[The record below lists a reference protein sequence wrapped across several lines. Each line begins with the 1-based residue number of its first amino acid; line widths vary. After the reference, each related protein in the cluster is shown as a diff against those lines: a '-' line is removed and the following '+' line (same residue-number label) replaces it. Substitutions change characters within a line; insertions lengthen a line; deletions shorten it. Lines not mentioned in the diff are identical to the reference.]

1 LTIFSTFAAE
11 IRLFRPGRGA
21 SLSSPSTPAS
31 AKRSR
36 HGRIVGRVT
45 PSSAA
50 RLLLDRPA
58 AVRWGVVTR
67 DPTATVTPPAEPPP
81 RVRDPTPTELR
92 KVQDAASPWLRPWIE
107 AAVLTGWRLREQ
119 AELRWADVNED
130 WIFHRGQG
138 KVPRVKARPVNR
150 ELADLL

>member
-1 LTIFSTFAAE
+1 
-11 IRLFRPGRGA
+11 
-21 SLSSPSTPAS
+21 
-31 AKRSR
+31 
-36 HGRIVGRVT
+36 
-45 PSSAA
+45 
-50 RLLLDRPA
+50 
-58 AVRWGVVTR
+58 
-67 DPTATVTPPAEPPP
+67 
-81 RVRDPTPTELR
+81 LR

-150 ELADLL
+150 ELADLLKRQRKAHGGGPSTSSSDSTRNPF